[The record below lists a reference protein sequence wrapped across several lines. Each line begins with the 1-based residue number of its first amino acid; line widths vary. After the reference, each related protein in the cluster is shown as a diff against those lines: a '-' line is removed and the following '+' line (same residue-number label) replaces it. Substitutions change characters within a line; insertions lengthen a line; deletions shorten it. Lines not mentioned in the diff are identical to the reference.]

1 MAGNAQLCSCSS
13 LRGGGGPRAGEA
25 AGAEGAEECP
35 QTSVLGGDWG
45 GAPIRKPAHHALNA
59 LQAFHQPVCSQEAL
73 IHPRVSSTKRGLYA
87 ERLSSPGGQAPVSNA
102 LMVIS
107 NSGENCAISVV
118 FALGSADD
126 LITPGWSEQDDMN
139 KTHLW
144 SEFWQE

>member
-59 LQAFHQPVCSQEAL
+59 SQAFHQPVCSQEAL

-87 ERLSSPGGQAPVSNA
+87 ERLSSPGGQAPVSNV

-144 SEFWQE
+144 SGFWQE